1 MHICTS
7 ACEQIS
13 VWMCEGSCLGSAH
26 QPLVVFNPLTS
37 LQELMFLNICPF
49 IPKVPEL
56 ENMFVQFLAFSLA
69 FSSSDSPMEALSTL
83 WS

>member
-49 IPKVPEL
+49 IPKLPEL
-56 ENMFVQFLAFSLA
+56 ENMFVQFLGFSLA